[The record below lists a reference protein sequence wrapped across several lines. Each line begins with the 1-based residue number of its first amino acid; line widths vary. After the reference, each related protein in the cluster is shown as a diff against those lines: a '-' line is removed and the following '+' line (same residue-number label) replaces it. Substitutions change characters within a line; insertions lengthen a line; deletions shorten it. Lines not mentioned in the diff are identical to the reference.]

1 MNKYPHTYRI
11 WTNKY
16 QFAATNTYVF
26 SIDTYVFYHNN
37 NNNID
42 MIPQHE

>member
-1 MNKYPHTYRI
+1 MD
-11 WTNKY
+11 NKY

-37 NNNID
+37 NNNNID